1 MLFEKLPRK
10 KHVRADGWLVELV
23 SKAYAD
29 EPFDCVHSYMVNI
42 KPGKS
47 RAGHYHN
54 KKEEWF
60 CVACGRIELV
70 LVDRLKSITETVSL
84 DASGEE
90 YNIIHI
96 PAGIAHLVKN
106 QSHGDAAIIVF
117 SREPEDK
124 EDTIQYNFEER
135 S

>member
-29 EPFDCVHSYMVNI
+29 EPFGCLHSYMVNI

-70 LVDRLKSITETVSL
+70 LADRKNSRETILL
-84 DASGEE
+84 DASEEE
-90 YNIIHI
+90 YSIIHI
-96 PAGIAHLVKN
+96 PSGIAHLVKN
-106 QSHGDAAIIVF
+106 ISGGDAAIIVF
-117 SREPEDK
+117 SKEPEDK
-124 EDTIQYNFEER
+124 EDTIPHNFKEEH